1 MTISQRATTTAATAL
16 LAAFILASAT
26 VSATSAPDPA
36 QIDERARAAVA
47 AAVKQVLEMQ
57 GGSRLVFK
65 VDSDALREAVV
76 TDLRDDVVRIVREER
91 IPFSGLA
98 MREGGVE
105 LKVADA
111 GNRRRLASKLAS
123 STATASSGGGNI
135 DIADSGDGLIR
146 LTPTGEGFAERLH
159 GLVGDSIDLIEQDL
173 RDNGIKLAD
182 VQPDGPDRSRVLL
195 PGVTDPERVV
205 AAIARKARIAFRLVD
220 ASMSPEQASQGSPPA
235 GSEVLHDFKTKAPYL
250 VVKDIAVDGDDISEA
265 APGFFPQSQQP
276 IVSFRL
282 NARGTR
288 RFARVTADNIGRP
301 FAVVIDDQVVSA
313 PVIREPITGGSG
325 QISGQ
330 LHARRRQP
338 RRDAAALRDPARPPD
353 GGRSAGFATGQP
365 CWEITGGSFASGNHP
380 AFREVAEE
388 ADRL

>member
-1 MTISQRATTTAATAL
+1 MTRNPQARHTAATAL
-16 LAAFILASAT
+16 LVAFILASAT
-26 VSATSAPDPA
+26 LSATSAPNPA
-36 QIDERARAAVA
+36 QNEERIRAAVA
-47 AAVKQVLEMQ
+47 AAVKQTLEMQ

-111 GNRRRLASKLAS
+111 GNRQKLSSKLAA
-123 STATASSGGGNI
+123 STATASSGGGKI
-135 DIADSGDGLIR
+135 DIADSGDGSIR
-146 LTPTGEGFAERLH
+146 LTPTGQGFAERLH
-159 GLVGDSIDLIEQDL
+159 GLVGESIDLIEQDL
-173 RDNGIKLAD
+173 RDNGIKPAD
-182 VQPDGPDRSRVLL
+182 VQPDGPDRILVLL

-220 ASMSPEQASQGSPPA
+220 ASMDAKQAQQSSPPA
-235 GSEVLHDFKTKAPYL
+235 GSEVLYDFKTKAPYL
-250 VVKDIAVDGDDISEA
+250 VVKDVAVDGDDISEA

-288 RFARVTADNIGRP
+288 RFAHVTADNIGRP
-301 FAVVIDDQVVSA
+301 FAVIIDDQVVSA

-325 QISGQ
+325 QISGNFTLEDANRVAMLLRSGTLPGRLTVVDQ
-330 LHARRRQP
+330 QILQPADHA
-338 RRDAAALRDPARPPD
+338 
-353 GGRSAGFATGQP
+353 GK
-365 CWEITGGSFASGNHP
+365 
-380 AFREVAEE
+380 
-388 ADRL
+388 